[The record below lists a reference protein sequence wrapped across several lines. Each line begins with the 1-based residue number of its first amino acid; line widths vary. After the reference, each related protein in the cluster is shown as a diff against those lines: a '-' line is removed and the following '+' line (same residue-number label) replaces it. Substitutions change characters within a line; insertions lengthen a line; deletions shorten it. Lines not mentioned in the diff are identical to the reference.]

1 MGRNTDDG
9 FIIES
14 RAKGADPYARC
25 AVLTFIAL
33 ASDEAEALSIVEAD
47 YPEQQHR
54 IVESGPD
61 VRAQAARLRIEPGT
75 YRQT

>member
-1 MGRNTDDG
+1 M
-9 FIIES
+9 
-14 RAKGADPYARC
+14 
-25 AVLTFIAL
+25 LTFIVL

-61 VRAQAARLRIEPGT
+61 VRAQAARLGIEPGT